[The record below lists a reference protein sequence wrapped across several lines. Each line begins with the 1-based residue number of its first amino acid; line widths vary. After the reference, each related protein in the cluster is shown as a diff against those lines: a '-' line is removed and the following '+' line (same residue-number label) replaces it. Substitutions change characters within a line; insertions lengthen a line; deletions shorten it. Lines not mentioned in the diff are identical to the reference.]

1 MMDSSLMMRFTPLI
15 ETTPEPAPEVILTY
29 DTSCLPPA
37 IPTPEPTP
45 IPPQDENEGL
55 SLITIP
61 PLEGEF
67 LDVEEELTGESQSSV
82 VFLTVDTDIEDTSF
96 PKSQCTDAPN
106 DCSLHGAV
114 KNAKWYYPQ
123 QFVIIIPDGTYWL
136 TQSLSIIGNVHLVA
150 SNYYQGFRH
159 PGVTIKS
166 LTNNFHL
173 MGIESHGLSDGISH
187 VSFYN
192 IAVEDSSSA
201 YHSLKITNSQVGI
214 YNSRFLNLQYNGS
227 GGAIVWHDNSTGDS
241 DIAIVNTIFENTDG
255 HVGGAIIAND
265 TSGSLALDCVTFTN
279 NEASS
284 RGGAIG
290 TVYFDGTITIRN
302 SNFINNLSN
311 DGGALHLMGGM
322 VTFENTYWSPDYSYT
337 ATEPNS
343 IVSTGQG
350 DIDFIGDSASVQ
362 NSFNCF
368 VPPPPIECPTIPT
381 NLAGTMSTTQSNIP
395 EICQEPPSEIPVVCQ
410 GATPPEA
417 NPPQLRAVFRSE
429 PVSGSSVVTVLDYST
444 ELEILGLSIEPI
456 NGIWYYVRFQGYM
469 GWVNNINVV
478 GIRNCNHIPFIEYVD
493 GVPTIITFPD
503 PTSDNPDYILP
514 QPPDTWFNNAC
525 PQITATTPSTQI
537 QPIRAQCSQFVF
549 YVYWHV
555 FLQVYTRPP
564 RMSDL
569 LGSVYRNEL
578 ALTASLI
585 NFRGMNGREESNAY
599 ILSQEVLANHYR
611 STCTENLTENPPL
624 LNCYIKNGYS
634 LEENLNVMVDRY
646 LAGIEAWYSKDAAL
660 RRWYTP
666 NILSS
671 LTLSIL
677 EEQSLIEENFG
688 QQAIF
693 TLMPEPLDQREGVLA
708 LTGYNV
714 FPTPLGERV
723 PWQWGNYGYSTDST
737 NPYTYA
743 FTNLDTVFCIKN
755 IIYNDVNSNGQ
766 LDVGDSWSDDIFVY
780 ITVPNIGKP
789 SVYNGEVTP
798 QWVIN
803 FLATGGIPSF
813 TGYKAFACNS
823 IIN

>member
-1 MMDSSLMMRFTPLI
+1 MMRFTPLI

-37 IPTPEPTP
+37 IPAPEPTP

-284 RGGAIG
+284 RGG
-290 TVYFDGTITIRN
+290 
-302 SNFINNLSN
+302 
-311 DGGALHLMGGM
+311 
-322 VTFENTYWSPDYSYT
+322 
-337 ATEPNS
+337 
-343 IVSTGQG
+343 
-350 DIDFIGDSASVQ
+350 
-362 NSFNCF
+362 
-368 VPPPPIECPTIPT
+368 
-381 NLAGTMSTTQSNIP
+381 
-395 EICQEPPSEIPVVCQ
+395 
-410 GATPPEA
+410 
-417 NPPQLRAVFRSE
+417 
-429 PVSGSSVVTVLDYST
+429 
-444 ELEILGLSIEPI
+444 
-456 NGIWYYVRFQGYM
+456 
-469 GWVNNINVV
+469 
-478 GIRNCNHIPFIEYVD
+478 
-493 GVPTIITFPD
+493 
-503 PTSDNPDYILP
+503 
-514 QPPDTWFNNAC
+514 
-525 PQITATTPSTQI
+525 
-537 QPIRAQCSQFVF
+537 
-549 YVYWHV
+549 
-555 FLQVYTRPP
+555 
-564 RMSDL
+564 
-569 LGSVYRNEL
+569 
-578 ALTASLI
+578 
-585 NFRGMNGREESNAY
+585 
-599 ILSQEVLANHYR
+599 
-611 STCTENLTENPPL
+611 
-624 LNCYIKNGYS
+624 
-634 LEENLNVMVDRY
+634 
-646 LAGIEAWYSKDAAL
+646 
-660 RRWYTP
+660 
-666 NILSS
+666 
-671 LTLSIL
+671 
-677 EEQSLIEENFG
+677 
-688 QQAIF
+688 
-693 TLMPEPLDQREGVLA
+693 EG
-708 LTGYNV
+708 
-714 FPTPLGERV
+714 
-723 PWQWGNYGYSTDST
+723 
-737 NPYTYA
+737 
-743 FTNLDTVFCIKN
+743 
-755 IIYNDVNSNGQ
+755 
-766 LDVGDSWSDDIFVY
+766 
-780 ITVPNIGKP
+780 
-789 SVYNGEVTP
+789 
-798 QWVIN
+798 
-803 FLATGGIPSF
+803 
-813 TGYKAFACNS
+813 
-823 IIN
+823 